1 MINKDTL
8 LFGSFSKKAGN
19 VGCIIFNTCF
29 KHYNINAIYKSF
41 SVNDLNDAIISAKC
55 LGFSGFAVSMPFK
68 SEIISY
74 LDKTDEIV
82 QKTNSCNTVIVKNGK
97 LEGYNTDYYSI
108 YDYLDSLKII
118 PLNISRDWPG
128 EDLTMGLCPVSNLP
142 RSKTK
147 MYILG
152 NGAYSR
158 NVQICCKEMNIEFE
172 LITREN
178 WDKILSIENSIIFNC
193 TPVENINYHDSNIFI
208 DCNTNSETGKKL
220 ALKQASLQFE
230 LYTALKFPNNV
241 SQEIL

>member
-41 SVNDLNDAIISAKC
+41 SVNNLNDAIISAKC

-68 SEIISY
+68 SEIIPY

-108 YDYLDSLKII
+108 YEYLDT
-118 PLNISRDWPG
+118 LNYSGDWPN
-128 EDLTMGLCPVSNLP
+128 EDLTRGPCPVSNLHQSN
-142 RSKTK
+142 RK

-158 NVQICCKEMNIEFE
+158 NVQICCTEMNIDFE
-172 LITREN
+172 LITRNN
-178 WDKILSIENSIIFNC
+178 WNKILSINNSIIFNC
-193 TPVENINYHDSNIFI
+193 TPVENIHYHDSNIFI

-230 LYTALKFPNNV
+230 LYTALKFPNIV
-241 SQEIL
+241 SQEILQV